1 MAIYRG
7 DGGAGVANP
16 TYETAVIADQT
27 GNSGKYLTTDG
38 SNTSWVTLGTGGTVT
53 SVNASGGSTGFT
65 FSGGPITTSGTL
77 SLDGTLGIGYG
88 GTNATT
94 AAGART
100 NLLPSFTGNAGK
112 VLAVNTGATDVEYIT
127 VGGSGTVTSVSATV
141 PTGLSIS
148 GSPIT
153 TSGTLAITLT
163 AGYSIPTTSS
173 QTNWDSAYTQRLQW
187 DGGSTNLVA
196 ATGRTSLG
204 LGTAATMTGPS
215 GTIVGTTDTQT
226 LSAKTLTSPII
237 SSISNTGTLTLPTS
251 TDTLVG
257 RATTDTLTN
266 KRITPRVSTTTSSG
280 TPTINTDNMDMY
292 GLTAQ
297 AVDITSFT
305 TNLTGTPTNG
315 QKLWIYI
322 VGTAAR
328 AITWGASFESSTVT
342 LPTTTVTTNRLDVGF
357 VWNSVTSKWRC
368 VAVA

>member
-27 GNSGKYLTTDG
+27 GNSGKYLTTNG
-38 SNTSWVTLGTGGTVT
+38 SVTSWATV
-53 SVNASGGSTGFT
+53 SGGS
-65 FSGGPITTSGTL
+65 SN
-77 SLDGTLGIGYG
+77 LDGLTDVTITSPSTGQVLKYNGTIWVNDTDSTGSGSFTYPGAGIALSTGSAWGTSITDNSSNWNTAFGWGNHASAGYLTSSTAASTYLTQ
-88 GTNATT
+88 TNAASTYQPLD
-94 AAGART
+94 A
-100 NLLPSFTGNAGK
+100 
-112 VLAVNTGATDVEYIT
+112 D
-127 VGGSGTVTSVSATV
+127 
-141 PTGLSIS
+141 
-148 GSPIT
+148 
-153 TSGTLAITLT
+153 LT
-163 AGYSIPTTSS
+163 AIAALSPTADNFIVGNGTAWILE
-173 QTNWDSAYTQRLQW
+173 TPTQ
-187 DGGSTNLVA
+187 A
-196 ATGRTSLG
+196 RTSLG

-266 KRITPRVSTTTSSG
+266 KRITSRVGSTTSSA
-280 TPTINTDNMDMY
+280 TPTINTDNVDMY

-297 AVDITSFT
+297 AADITSFT
-305 TNLTGTPTNG
+305 TNLSGTPTNG

-328 AITWGASFESSTVT
+328 AITWGASFEASTVA

-357 VWNSVTSKWRC
+357 VWNAVTSKWRC